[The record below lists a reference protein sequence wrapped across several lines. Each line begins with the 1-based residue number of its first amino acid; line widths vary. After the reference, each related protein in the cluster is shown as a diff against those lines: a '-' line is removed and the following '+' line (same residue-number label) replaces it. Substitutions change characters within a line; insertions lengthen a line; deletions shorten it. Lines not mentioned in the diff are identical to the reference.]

1 MELLV
6 NFTARWLVLGLVA
19 CSAPPTTKPRAMQ
32 RSAAAARA
40 PAPQTVPGLRLPDDV
55 TPLRYDLRLTIDPAL
70 EAFGGDVAIRVH
82 VAKPTSVVWLAAAE
96 LDIESETIDGAPA
109 TSWTTGQV
117 LALHPHGTLAPGD
130 HTITIRYTGH
140 TRHDQEGLFRQQA
153 NGVIYEFSQGES
165 LLARRIVPCFDEPRW
180 KTPWHV
186 TLVVPTA
193 LVALGNM
200 PAVREEVHGAL
211 REVDF
216 AETPPMPSYLL
227 AVAVGPFELVDVGA
241 AGANHVPVRVAALG
255 GDKAKV
261 GVARLTGRV
270 LAAIEAYVGSP
281 LPWPK
286 LDLVVVPHLFGAMEN
301 PGLITFD
308 AEMLVG
314 DPKELA
320 PHFVRVAAHEL
331 AHQWF
336 GNSVTPVWWDDLWLS
351 EAFASWL
358 GDKVSA
364 QLGVLDDASL
374 ELALDREHALEADA
388 DSDARPLRRKV
399 ERYEDPDTAFDAI
412 SYEKGRAVLAT
423 FEAYIGETRLRE
435 ALRGYLAAHANA
447 TATTRDLLAALPD
460 VGDALAGYLDHAGAP
475 VVDVTVTCDKVVL
488 HARDHLRVPV
498 CVRTD
503 SVPRTCV
510 LAADH
515 TEIALPACPGWV
527 WPSDGA
533 GYYQVAWQGAH
544 APVPPASLQPAERI
558 AVGDDAA
565 AAFVRGELA
574 PADALAELRLLA
586 EAADPYSKLGA
597 LAIARVLDPI
607 VAPAQR
613 DAWETWLAARF
624 ADRLGP
630 AALLGAGSPADREV
644 GDRLRLLISARH
656 LPPATIK
663 RARTLLARVGA
674 TPELVAAADLDRD
687 AVARLVEVA
696 GREQHDDVIDA
707 LAMGPAGAADIV
719 VRMAADW
726 SEPALPAIDGYLQRA
741 ATRDAMWAALRG
753 NLSAVVARLDSEDRG
768 ELLDATAAL
777 CDRADDVASAF
788 ASQLGHIPDGERRLT
803 HAVAQ
808 IRRCAALRARTGN
821 LPL

>member
-6 NFTARWLVLGLVA
+6 NFTARWLVLVLVA
-19 CSAPPTTKPRAMQ
+19 CSAPPVTTSREVPRPVT
-32 RSAAAARA
+32 
-40 PAPQTVPGLRLPDDV
+40 PAPVANPGLRLPGDV

-70 EAFGGDVAIRVH
+70 EGFGGDVAIRVR
-82 VAKPTSVVWLAAAE
+82 VDKAVGAVWLAAAE
-96 LDIESETIDGAPA
+96 LDIESAMIDGVPVQG
-109 TSWTTGQV
+109 SWTSDQMVALRPARSLSTGE
-117 LALHPHGTLAPGD
+117 
-130 HTITIRYTGH
+130 HTIAIRYTGH
-140 TRHDQEGLFRQQA
+140 TAHDQEGLFRQQA
-153 NGVIYEFSQGES
+153 NGAMYEFSQGES

-186 TLVVPTA
+186 TLVVPKA
-193 LVALGNM
+193 EVALGNM
-200 PAVREEVHGAL
+200 PAVRDDVHGAL

-227 AVAVGPFELVDVGA
+227 AVAVGPFELVDVGT
-241 AGANHVPVRVAALG
+241 AGANHVPVRVAALA
-255 GDKAKV
+255 GDRDKV
-261 GVARLTGRV
+261 GVGKLTGKV
-270 LAAIEAYVGSP
+270 LDAIEAYVGSP

-314 DPKELA
+314 EPKELA
-320 PHFVRVAAHEL
+320 PHFARVAAHEL

-336 GNSVTPVWWDDLWLS
+336 GNSVTPAWWDDLWLS

-364 QLGVLDDASL
+364 QLGVLDDAPL
-374 ELALDREHALEADA
+374 ELALDREHALQADA
-388 DSDARPLRRKV
+388 DTDARPLHHALDRAD
-399 ERYEDPDTAFDAI
+399 EADDAFDAL

-423 FEAYIGETRLRE
+423 FEAYLGEATLRD
-435 ALRGYLAAHANA
+435 ALRRYLAAHAGA
-447 TATTRDLLAALPD
+447 TATTLDLLAVLPAAR
-460 VGDALAGYLDHAGAP
+460 DALADYVDHTGAP
-475 VVDVTVTCDKVVL
+475 VVDVSVSCDKLVL
-488 HARDHLRVPV
+488 HARDHRHVPV

-503 SVPRTCV
+503 KLPRTCV
-510 LAADH
+510 IAADR
-515 TEIALPACPGWV
+515 TEIALPGCPAWV
-527 WPSDGA
+527 WPNDGA
-533 GYYQVAWQGAH
+533 GYYEVAWQGAH

-558 AVGDDAA
+558 AAGDDVA
-565 AAFVRGELA
+565 AAFVRGDLS
-574 PADALAELRLLA
+574 PADALAELRRLA
-586 EAADPYSKLGA
+586 EATDPYSKLGA
-597 LAIARVLDPI
+597 LAVAGVIDPI
-607 VAPAQR
+607 VVPAQR
-613 DAWETWLAARF
+613 DAWETWLATRF

-656 LPPATIK
+656 LPAETIK
-663 RARTLLARVGA
+663 RARVLLGHIGA
-674 TPELVAAADLDRD
+674 TPELVAAAHLDRD
-687 AVARLVEVA
+687 AVARLVDVA

-726 SEPALPAIDGYLQRA
+726 NEPALPAIEGYLQRA

-753 NLSAVVARLDSEDRG
+753 KLSAVFARLDGEGRG
-768 ELLDATAAL
+768 ELLDATGAL
-777 CDRADDVASAF
+777 CDHADEVASTF
-788 ASQLGHIPDGERRLT
+788 ASQLGRIPDGERRLT